1 MNYNYLFQWT
11 NSCFILKVG
20 LIRNVPMGFS
30 PQLLD
35 SITPAFPRRNLVGM
49 KRLAGK
55 KSEPYQHRVE
65 SYLKEFKTW
74 VKLRNNKNALNPK
87 SHCTLLPNKF
97 LLIEVKFDTNESPI
111 YLSFGC
117 LRSFRP
123 MALQCFASLTALYL

>member
-1 MNYNYLFQWT
+1 MLLSISLIKYTLAYKTKLKRCWKYCGQIFNYNYLFQWT
-11 NSCFILKVG
+11 NKGTYSYFIPKVG

-87 SHCTLLPNKF
+87 STVPVF
-97 LLIEVKFDTNESPI
+97 QIPSTVFP
-111 YLSFGC
+111 
-117 LRSFRP
+117 
-123 MALQCFASLTALYL
+123 